1 MAESSTPSQPTP
13 DTPPGETFL
22 EKAKRKTVEE
32 PLVPIGMFVRKLLT
46 FVKMTDQNYNKP
58 FNRILR
64 NYFGIGIWYTHK
76 PSLHTFSGVFAT
88 VVAVT
93 MASRQFRRGDRVSM
107 NQWLRVRVAAQGFTL
122 LAICT
127 YGFALRWRKKKE
139 TDTVDASSNVD
150 NPSILR
156 GDGRGSIVGN
166 VQVTPA
172 ALLREAAKEK
182 EKGDFERRLEEAI
195 IKDRAEQE
203 HKESG
208 KEKPDWKAAWKEGL
222 LQKNRENDARRVRP
236 AERKD

>member
-1 MAESSTPSQPTP
+1 M
-13 DTPPGETFL
+13 L
-22 EKAKRKTVEE
+22 
-32 PLVPIGMFVRKLLT
+32 
-46 FVKMTDQNYNKP
+46 
-58 FNRILR
+58 
-64 NYFGIGIWYTHK
+64 
-76 PSLHTFSGVFAT
+76 SGVVAT

-107 NQWLRVRVAAQGFTL
+107 NRWLRLRVAAQGFTI

-127 YGFALRWRKKKE
+127 YGFALRWRKKNE
-139 TDTVDASSNVD
+139 TDTVDAGSNVGT
-150 NPSILR
+150 PSVLR
-156 GDGRGSIVGN
+156 ADSHSSIVGN

-182 EKGDFERRLEEAI
+182 EKGEFEKRLEQAI
-195 IKDRAEQE
+195 VKERAERE

-208 KEKPDWKAAWKEGL
+208 KEKPDWKVAWKEGL

>member
-1 MAESSTPSQPTP
+1 M
-13 DTPPGETFL
+13 L
-22 EKAKRKTVEE
+22 
-32 PLVPIGMFVRKLLT
+32 
-46 FVKMTDQNYNKP
+46 
-58 FNRILR
+58 
-64 NYFGIGIWYTHK
+64 
-76 PSLHTFSGVFAT
+76 SGVFAT

-107 NQWLRVRVAAQGFTL
+107 NQWLRFRVAAQGFTI

-127 YGFALRWRKKKE
+127 YGFALRWRKKNE
-139 TDTVDASSNVD
+139 DNTVDTSRTID
-150 NPSILR
+150 KPGML
-156 GDGRGSIVGN
+156 GEGRGSIVGN

-182 EKGDFERRLEEAI
+182 EKGDFEKRLEEAI
-195 IKDRAEQE
+195 VKDRAEKD

-208 KEKPDWKAAWKEGL
+208 KEKPDWKTAWKEGL

>member
-1 MAESSTPSQPTP
+1 VNS
-13 DTPPGETFL
+13 ETGTTTNL
-22 EKAKRKTVEE
+22 L
-32 PLVPIGMFVRKLLT
+32 LVI
-46 FVKMTDQNYNKP
+46 
-58 FNRILR
+58 
-64 NYFGIGIWYTHK
+64 
-76 PSLHTFSGVFAT
+76 SGVFAT

-107 NQWLRVRVAAQGFTL
+107 NQWLRVRVAAQGFTI

-127 YGFALRWRKKKE
+127 YGFALRWRKKNE
-139 TDTVDASSNVD
+139 TDTVDAGRNVD
-150 NPSILR
+150 NLSTPP

-182 EKGDFERRLEEAI
+182 EKGDFEKRLEEAI
-195 IKDRAEQE
+195 VKDRAERE

-208 KEKPDWKAAWKEGL
+208 KEKPDWKTAWKEGL

-236 AERKD
+236 TERKD